1 MQILSALLMAMLAS
15 VVASCGGESAAVEVT
30 TVAGADARP
39 PAAMEPPLLEVHKS
53 PTCGCCS
60 AWVEHMKGAGFPVK
74 VVETDDLGAIKSE
87 VGVPY
92 GLGSCHT
99 ARVGGYFIEGHVPAE
114 DVKRLLFEK
123 PAARGLTVPGMPIG
137 SPGMEQGDRRE
148 PYDVLLVAK
157 DGSTTVYAHHGD

>member
-1 MQILSALLMAMLAS
+1 MTKWIQMVFAALVLLSGP
-15 VVASCGGESAAVEVT
+15 VAYAQEAVPAEQSQ
-30 TVAGADARP
+30 ARQ
-39 PAAMEPPLLEVHKS
+39 PAADVLPRVVVYKS
-53 PTCGCCS
+53 PTCGCCEL
-60 AWVEHMKGAGFPVK
+60 WVRHMRRFGFQVDAHD
-74 VVETDDLGAIKSE
+74 VQDLGAAKAEAGI
-87 VGVPY
+87 PY

-99 ARVGGYFIEGHVPAE
+99 ARVGKYFIEGHVPAD

-157 DGSTTVYAHHGD
+157 DGTTTVYAHHGD